1 MPPLPPVHQKMW
13 TSAHPPIPQG
23 PGSEQPLGP
32 SPQRIGCG
40 KSMLCYAFFRVM
52 TFLCW
57 TRVLW
62 RPGIRAWINHDL
74 PDHLQHLLGKTA
86 KLILTLPN
94 Y

>member
-52 TFLCW
+52 TFPCW
-57 TRVLW
+57 TRVCYGFPRVLVFD
-62 RPGIRAWINHDL
+62 RG
-74 PDHLQHLLGKTA
+74 
-86 KLILTLPN
+86 LITTCPITFNIL
-94 Y
+94 